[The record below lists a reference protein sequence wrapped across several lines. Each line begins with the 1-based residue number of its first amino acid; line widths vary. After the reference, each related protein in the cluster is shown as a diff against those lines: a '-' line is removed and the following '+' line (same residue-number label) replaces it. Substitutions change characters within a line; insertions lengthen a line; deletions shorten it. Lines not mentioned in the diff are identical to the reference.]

1 MMIKPEDVTQ
11 EQAWKFNDIM
21 QDYERFNSTFWAAI
35 LNAAIEAGVV
45 SPPCHVIR
53 HDVGMYIH
61 DPGYGRKIRV
71 WPGKPPEEHP
81 RAEHYKGQE

>member
-1 MMIKPEDVTQ
+1 MKIKPEDIP
-11 EQAWKFNDIM
+11 N
-21 QDYERFNSTFWAAI
+21 AI
-35 LNAAIEAGVV
+35 LTEYGHIFAPDLVAFLNDCIEAGVV

-53 HDVGMYIH
+53 HYVGMYIH

>member
-1 MMIKPEDVTQ
+1 MTIKPED
-11 EQAWKFNDIM
+11 IP
-21 QDYERFNSTFWAAI
+21 NSMVWVMFGETLTPQTIAGL
-35 LNAAIEAGVV
+35 LNEAIEAGVV

-53 HDVGMYIH
+53 HAVGMYIH

-71 WPGKPPEEHP
+71 WPGKPPEDHP